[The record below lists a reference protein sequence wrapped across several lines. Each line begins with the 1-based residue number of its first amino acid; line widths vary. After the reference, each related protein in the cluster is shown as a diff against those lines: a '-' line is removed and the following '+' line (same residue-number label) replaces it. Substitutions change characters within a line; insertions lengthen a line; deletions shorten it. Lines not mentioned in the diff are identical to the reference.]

1 MSMSSWAI
9 SGDKKNILSVDIA
22 KKILK
27 YVDLFNIP
35 SNEIDIVPCKNNDGA
50 LIVIIAELG
59 QSDANT
65 YGEKIIKGLNKK
77 FPMIFSLSKPLT
89 SNVQVLNRYECVK
102 PDTFSIYITVNR
114 NNDLARLHIKR
125 T

>member
-1 MSMSSWAI
+1 MSSWI
-9 SGDKKNILSVDIA
+9 TSGNKKNILNVDIA

-27 YVDLFNIP
+27 YIDLFNIP

-50 LIVIIAELG
+50 LIVIIAELD

-65 YGEKIIKGLNKK
+65 YGEKIIKDLNEK
-77 FPMIFSLSKPLT
+77 FSMIFSLSKYLV
-89 SNVQVLNRYECVK
+89 SNVQALKRHECAK
-102 PDTFSIYITVNR
+102 PDTFSIYITVNGS
-114 NNDLARLHIKR
+114 NDLTRFWMKR